1 MNQSVSLANYID
13 EWMTTYKAY
22 SVRQSTFDRP
32 LISIKALGGYTI
44 ASMPI
49 GEITY
54 NIYVHLYGD
63 GFDEMY
69 SALVPKGKEKTQ
81 TLATLRSHGR
91 GRRTR
96 TLNKGFG
103 DPRQVLTHLR
113 PYAPCFQPHSH

>member
-22 SVRQSTFDRP
+22 SVRQSTFDRL
-32 LISIKALGGYTI
+32 LISIKALEGCTI

-81 TLATLRSHGR
+81 TLANLRSHG
-91 GRRTR
+91 
-96 TLNKGFG
+96 
-103 DPRQVLTHLR
+103 
-113 PYAPCFQPHSH
+113 

>member
-32 LISIKALGGYTI
+32 LISIKALEGYTI

-81 TLATLRSHGR
+81 TLANLRFWQGQ
-91 GRRTR
+91 
-96 TLNKGFG
+96 K
-103 DPRQVLTHLR
+103 DM
-113 PYAPCFQPHSH
+113 